1 MNADKTKYMVMSL
14 DRNAGRSQ
22 HRQTDDSSFET
33 MDEFKYV
40 GTTQTKKKKS
50 IQEEIKSR
58 WKSVSDCYS
67 MQI

>member
-1 MNADKTKYMVMSL
+1 MVMSL

-40 GTTQTKKKKS
+40 GKTQTKKKNLFRKKLRVRGS
-50 IQEEIKSR
+50 Q
-58 WKSVSDCYS
+58 
-67 MQI
+67 